1 MRKVVYHAG
10 TGPYFGAEDEAFI
23 IDLDKLPDD
32 FDDLNELDWDIVE
45 PHAIPVV
52 DYISLTER
60 L

>member
-1 MRKVVYHAG
+1 MSKVIYHAG
-10 TGPYFGAEDEAFI
+10 TGTYFGAEDEAFI

-52 DYISLTER
+52 DYIS
-60 L
+60 

>member
-1 MRKVVYHAG
+1 MSKVIYHAG
-10 TGPYFGAEDEAFI
+10 TGTYFGAEDEAFI